1 MGPAQAGPAAVPTRV
16 CIRAVHVMEVFPDGL
31 EVALQCRGHMA
42 PHASLGH
49 ASTRGGGLVWTGD
62 VGSPVG
68 GLSSLFKAWLKGKP
82 WALPVLVLLVQLAP
96 RAGCW
101 EILGRDSILAAAEH
115 VVQRWGLPCQRARA
129 HPSADRRAMASQ
141 VPVVTTWPLHPVE
154 PQGLEAPAGPR
165 QLRGPRRPRA
175 ACGFLVRRRLTRA
188 PRALVTRVTP
198 CPALPSGPPSVF
210 VLGFL
215 CLYF

>member
-1 MGPAQAGPAAVPTRV
+1 MREREGLAASTFPASVGPRPSFKAVARTYLTGSRVGPAQAGPAAVPTHV
-16 CIRAVHVMEVFPDGL
+16 CIRAVHVVEVFPDGL
-31 EVALQCRGHMA
+31 EVALQCKGHMA

-82 WALPVLVLLVQLAP
+82 WASPVLVLPVQLAP

-129 HPSADRRAMASQ
+129 HPSADRRAMARSLWSPHGPCTLWNRGDWRPQQ
-141 VPVVTTWPLHPVE
+141 VPGSSEGPDGPV
-154 PQGLEAPAGPR
+154 Q
-165 QLRGPRRPRA
+165 
-175 ACGFLVRRRLTRA
+175 
-188 PRALVTRVTP
+188 RV
-198 CPALPSGPPSVF
+198 AS
-210 VLGFL
+210 
-215 CLYF
+215 